1 MKAII
6 ISGADATFCVARTTT
21 RDAKP
26 DNAGSLAKLRWTSR
40 AGSAKLSNIHEFV
53 MSTLCI

>member
-6 ISGADATFCVARTTT
+6 ISGADAIFCVARTTT

-26 DNAGSLAKLRWTSR
+26 DNAGSLAKLRWTKSR
-40 AGSAKLSNIHEFV
+40 WKKSRCAGSAESIQYTN
-53 MSTLCI
+53 